1 MNTILEDLGLDHI
14 TGPTITEL
22 QEQGYTIGR
31 IVSEQ
36 KERYTVITTTGA
48 TEAEITGHMRFTASE
63 REDFPAVGDWVALQS
78 YESGF
83 GIIHRILPRKTL
95 LARQAAGRFGERQVI
110 AANID
115 YAFIVQSVDRDF
127 NLNRMERYLTL
138 CYSAKVKPIILLTKI
153 DLLTGEQTDAIKKQ
167 IRQRVKD
174 VPVVAISNTTHDG
187 YAALRETIRPRE
199 TYCLL
204 GSSGVG
210 KSSLINNLTGET
222 LMKTAVISQQT
233 SKGRHTTTHRELTI
247 LPGGGILIDNPG
259 MREVGITE
267 SDEGIATTYQLI
279 YKLSAQCKFT
289 DCSHTYET
297 GCAVK
302 AAVQQGEIDQ
312 GAYDNY
318 LKMEKEKAHFE
329 STLAERRKKDKD
341 FGKMIKNFKK
351 NQNKNKN

>member
-174 VPVVAISNTTHDG
+174 VPVVAISN
-187 YAALRETIRPRE
+187 R
-199 TYCLL
+199 
-204 GSSGVG
+204 
-210 KSSLINNLTGET
+210 NNF
-222 LMKTAVISQQT
+222 V
-233 SKGRHTTTHRELTI
+233 
-247 LPGGGILIDNPG
+247 
-259 MREVGITE
+259 
-267 SDEGIATTYQLI
+267 
-279 YKLSAQCKFT
+279 
-289 DCSHTYET
+289 
-297 GCAVK
+297 
-302 AAVQQGEIDQ
+302 
-312 GAYDNY
+312 
-318 LKMEKEKAHFE
+318 
-329 STLAERRKKDKD
+329 
-341 FGKMIKNFKK
+341 
-351 NQNKNKN
+351 